1 MAPQGSIKGTWSSG
15 DREIDVHLSFII
27 FDQEGIQVVYCPA
40 LDVSGYGK
48 SEEEAFKSFEISLG
62 EFLLYTNNKGT
73 FTSELQR
80 MGWTIKKSK
89 LKPMIPP
96 PMSKLLEDNDN
107 FSKIFNNY
115 PFRKID
121 HTVSLPA

>member
-27 FDQEGIQVVYCPA
+27 FNQEGIMVVYCPA

-62 EFLLYTNNKGT
+62 EFLLYTNNKET

-89 LKPMIPP
+89 YKPMIPP

-107 FSKIFNNY
+107 FSKIFNTY